1 TAQQI
6 LDAAGVKGG
15 LIVHIGCGDGKLT
28 AALRAN
34 DSYLVHGLDTDP
46 KNVEAARKHIASLG
60 LYGKVTV
67 EPWSG
72 KGLPYI
78 ENSVNLVVADAL
90 GGVTMDEVM
99 RVLAPNG
106 VAYIGGKKTV
116 KPRAKAIDEW
126 THYLYDASNNA
137 VSHDT
142 AIAPLTRFQWL
153 GSPRYSRHHDHM
165 SGASAMVSAN
175 GRLFYVFEDSPRAS
189 ILTPPQWFLAARD
202 AFNGTVLWRRPI
214 EKWHEHLTP
223 LKSGPQILTRR
234 LVAVGDRVYVTLN
247 IDAPLTAL
255 DAATGKTLRT
265 YDGTKATEEILCHN
279 GVLFLSVAAE
289 GQPLRSDP
297 KRVYPGLAEIRAAV
311 TDPLWTDAPRTV
323 MAVEAESGKL
333 LWKKESKVVSMS
345 LAADGQRV
353 LFHDGERIQ
362 CLDRRNGQNLWASE
376 PLP

>member
-1 TAQQI
+1 MTTRTCSVWVLGILLAAAAQAQTAQQI

-34 DSYLVHGLDTDP
+34 DSYLVHGLDADP

-78 ENSVNLVVADAL
+78 ENSVNLLVASGDWPVATEEVLRVV
-90 GGVTMDEVM
+90 
-99 RVLAPNG
+99 APNG
-106 VAYIGGKKTV
+106 VALVVNPKSQIQNPKLV
-116 KPRAKAIDEW
+116 KPRPKAIDEW

-265 YDGTKATEEILCHN
+265 YD
-279 GVLFLSVAAE
+279 
-289 GQPLRSDP
+289 
-297 KRVYPGLAEIRAAV
+297 
-311 TDPLWTDAPRTV
+311 
-323 MAVEAESGKL
+323 
-333 LWKKESKVVSMS
+333 
-345 LAADGQRV
+345 
-353 LFHDGERIQ
+353 
-362 CLDRRNGQNLWASE
+362 
-376 PLP
+376 